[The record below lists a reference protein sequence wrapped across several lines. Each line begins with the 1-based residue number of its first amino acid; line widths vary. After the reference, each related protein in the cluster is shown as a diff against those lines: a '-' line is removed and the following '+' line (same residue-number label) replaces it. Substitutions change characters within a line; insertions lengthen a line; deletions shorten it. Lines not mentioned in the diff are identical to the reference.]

1 MAYFVR
7 KFERAKWDN
16 SLRAFTNNG
25 YNKNYIEG
33 DTFSKCLFT
42 SDNTLSVW
50 YSETSKWEDMNA
62 ILAIIFSSCDG
73 PGRSDIIIIDEDDLV
88 DVIVTDESGGAPV
101 TDEYNKLHRNFSK
114 IDYKTMGYVAE
125 KMATIILQD
134 PQREEDDKRVKRFSE
149 RDVENIVKDAAMK
162 GIIDIPKACSKKR
175 WASRLQPNNDIV

>member
-7 KFERAKWDN
+7 KFERSKWDS
-16 SLRAFTNNG
+16 SLQAFLNNG
-25 YNKNYIEG
+25 NNKNYIEG

-50 YSETSKWEDMNA
+50 YSETSKWEDMNDV
-62 ILAIIFSSCDG
+62 LAIIFASGDG
-73 PGRSDIIIIDEDDLV
+73 PGRSDIIIIDENELV

-101 TDEYNKLHRNFSK
+101 TEQYNKLHRNFSK

-134 PQREEDDKRVKRFSE
+134 AQRKSDDKRVKRFSE
-149 RDVENIVKDAAMK
+149 KDVEKIVRKAAEQ

-175 WASRLQPNNDIV
+175 WASRLQTES